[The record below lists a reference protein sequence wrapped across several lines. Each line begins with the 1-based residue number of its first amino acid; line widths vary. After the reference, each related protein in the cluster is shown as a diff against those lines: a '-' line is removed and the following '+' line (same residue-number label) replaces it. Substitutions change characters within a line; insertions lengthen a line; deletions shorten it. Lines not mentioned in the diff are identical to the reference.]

1 MEKAEQ
7 AKIFE
12 ETIKQTNKPET
23 NKPTEQ
29 QKKLRQL
36 KE

>member
-12 ETIKQTNKPET
+12 ETIKQTNQKQT
-23 NKPTEQ
+23 NQ